1 MIIIIVKEGKFN
13 RIIRPTGP
21 YAAGK
26 ELPFRAER
34 VGLQQLAVHLRAAVQ
49 QPYPDAAVSFQG
61 AVGGVLV
68 AQRDAAGLH
77 PGAEGVVVPQA
88 AADGES
94 LGVALGRIVPALQL
108 QDRIVQLE
116 LGRGKRIP
124 QSRRLRETRRD
135 SPL

>member
-1 MIIIIVKEGKFN
+1 MDSIVPG
-13 RIIRPTGP
+13 
-21 YAAGK
+21 
-26 ELPFRAER
+26 L
-34 VGLQQLAVHLRAAVQ
+34 VGRGTV
-49 QPYPDAAVSFQG
+49 PCPMTD
-61 AVGGVLV
+61 
-68 AQRDAAGLH
+68 
-77 PGAEGVVVPQA
+77 AEGVIVPQS
-88 AADGES
+88 AADGEG